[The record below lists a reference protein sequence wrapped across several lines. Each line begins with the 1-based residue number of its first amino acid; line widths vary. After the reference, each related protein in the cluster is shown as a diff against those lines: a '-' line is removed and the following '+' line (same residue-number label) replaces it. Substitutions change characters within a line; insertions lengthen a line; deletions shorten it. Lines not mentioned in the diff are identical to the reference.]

1 MNKYTLALAFFTCF
15 TTNTA
20 NARLIDDF
28 TDGVM
33 AVEADG
39 FGIYGGSSVIFGG
52 GRSVSIS
59 TLVGDGAEIYVIN
72 VDGGLYIHDADA
84 LSSATSSITWSNTSG
99 VDLVE
104 TINNVFSLDI
114 LGIDQGMVDLTL
126 SITDSHSVM
135 GSFTLFNAG
144 AGIETIAFTEFSG
157 IDFHEITDISLQI
170 AGGIGSD
177 LAIGSLK
184 TEVSAVPIP
193 PSLILFSSSLALLS
207 MGRRKV

>member
-15 TTNTA
+15 TSNTA
-20 NARLIDDF
+20 SARLIDDF
-28 TDGVM
+28 TDGAM
-33 AVEADG
+33 IVEADG
-39 FGIYGGSSVIFGG
+39 SDTYGGSSVIFGG
-52 GRSVSIS
+52 GRSISVS
-59 TLVGDGAEIYVIN
+59 TPVGDGAGLYVITDN
-72 VDGGLYIHDADA
+72 GGLYIHDADA
-84 LSSATSSITWSNTSG
+84 LSSATSTIIWSNTSG

-104 TINNVFSLDI
+104 TINNVFALDI

-126 SITDSHSVM
+126 SITDSHSGM
-135 GSFTLFNAG
+135 DSFTLFNAG

-157 IDFHEITDISLQI
+157 IDFYEITDISLQI
-170 AGGIGSD
+170 VGGVGSD

-193 PSLILFSSSLALLS
+193 PSLILFTSSLALLS